1 MRERERGG
9 KKLSGQNFFSQFFC
23 FPFIRTAKQK
33 PLLSQTNR
41 KEEEG
46 KRFEQ
51 QRPKTRRQDTDRILN
66 WSNVE
71 LKKLLID

>member
-46 KRFEQ
+46 KKIRTA
-51 QRPKTRRQDTDRILN
+51 KTKNSSTGY
-66 WSNVE
+66 
-71 LKKLLID
+71 